1 MMMWRRVEAATVGIL
16 SLAPSLLFAEGAVK
30 LLDCEITRVC
40 DASGVCEA
48 ASDETGFRMEPIEL
62 GAAGAGRYS
71 LSYGGTQVEM
81 QAMSDTGPF
90 LWNRGSERH
99 ALLASS
105 ETGWLWH
112 QLTLEPSPG
121 STIRFMSC
129 SFQQ

>member
-1 MMMWRRVEAATVGIL
+1 MMWRRIDAAIVGL
-16 SLAPSLLFAEGAVK
+16 LWLAPSILPAEGAVK
-30 LLDCEITRVC
+30 LLDCEITRIC
-40 DASGVCEA
+40 DAAGACTA
-48 ASDETGFRMEPIEL
+48 GRDEVSFRMEPIEL

-71 LSYGGTQVEM
+71 LGYGGTQVEM

-90 LWNRGSERH
+90 LWNRDSERH